1 MMLTS
6 QRLDRMALV
15 SIGSDSSSRKGS
27 SSRVI
32 PSLSEFLFLVSSL
45 AVLGCLLAKLAI
57 SDRQKRM
64 SFVVQMAP
72 FMICLAIRFI
82 NEAINLDGRD
92 GALNERSN
100 NRRNLVLVSVSI
112 LNTDLSS
119 YESPTSCFY
128 CFRRLYSLV

>member
-1 MMLTS
+1 MMFTS
-6 QRLDRMALV
+6 QRLDRMALL
-15 SIGSDSSSRKGS
+15 SMGSDSSSRKGS

-32 PSLSEFLFLVSSL
+32 PSLSEFLFLVRSL

-64 SFVVQMAP
+64 SLVVQMAP
-72 FMICLAIRFI
+72 LMICLAIRFI
-82 NEAINLDGRD
+82 NDAINLDGRD
-92 GALNERSN
+92 GALNERSS

-119 YESPTSCFY
+119 
-128 CFRRLYSLV
+128 